1 MSKYITRCTE
11 HFVNTNKK
19 GNRKMSIYTVIY
31 ASPNTAVGTRGQVGI
46 RIGANTAREAL
57 ALADT
62 RRDALGGM
70 RARYIFDGIK
80 LDGEWVNL
88 RDRG

>member
-1 MSKYITRCTE
+1 
-11 HFVNTNKK
+11 
-19 GNRKMSIYTVIY
+19 MSIYTVIY
-31 ASPNTAVGTRGQVGI
+31 ASPNTSVGTRGQVGI
-46 RIGANTAREAL
+46 RVEANNTREAV
-57 ALADT
+57 ALADP

-80 LDGEWVNL
+80 LDGKWVNL